1 MIDAP
6 MARRVLGVAKRA
18 ELEALAGEEGQAAV
32 KLAAEAIVLNIGE
45 LLLLS
50 SDAHGEI
57 GKVELLLG
65 WMLWLWRSTRPTEEI
80 SYRALYSC

>member
-50 SDAHGEI
+50 SHAPQLHGEI
-57 GKVELLLG
+57 GDVEALLG
-65 WMLWLWRSTRPTEEI
+65 RMAAAEHTSD
-80 SYRALYSC
+80 